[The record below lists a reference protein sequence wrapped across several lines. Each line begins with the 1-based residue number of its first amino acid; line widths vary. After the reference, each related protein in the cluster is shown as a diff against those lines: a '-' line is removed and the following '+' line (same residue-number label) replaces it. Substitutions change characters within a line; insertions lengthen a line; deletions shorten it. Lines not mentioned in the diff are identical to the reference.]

1 MALSRFNQPSANP
14 YSVGAIQ
21 IDTTPLANL
30 FLQQRQREQ
39 AKDEALDKY
48 FMDYDKSIN
57 PAGMR
62 NVEAQDLIKLTN
74 ENKDFYFKNK
84 ANIKNPALDNGKS
97 YNEWMS
103 RNKAALGLV
112 NQSKQ
117 NAKKEQLYNKAILD
131 AKKSGNPIP
140 DATIEKLS
148 RFNKSVYDKD
158 YRDIEAN
165 DLDFTPKPFDPI
177 KFKRDNYADIKL
189 SESKPEIEVDDKNN
203 QLILKTVSKL
213 DKANVPVLEQRAT
226 YAYQNS
232 PSVKFQVDKIIQ
244 DPIQL
249 VALNKVYQKY
259 KGKDINIQQPEQV
272 ASALLLSLGDTEK
285 VDYLSKNDPQAQAY
299 LSNQL
304 ISSRKTIGGGAG
316 VANTVSQG
324 NLFDAIGK
332 TENIPLGSGGVIRNG
347 MVVDKKG
354 DSYNGEIRVEKT
366 KLPASIFAA
375 LKAGG
380 INEKDLDDDYFNL
393 VVKNGVIEAI
403 KGQYI
408 GNIDREM
415 MYNAQLKYNT
425 EPQKGQQMQ
434 FGNKSVSL
442 PKPAGAKK
450 EPTLAERMKQAKKS
464 K

>member
-48 FMDYDKSIN
+48 FIDYDKSIN

-74 ENKDFYFKNK
+74 ENKDFYFRNK
-84 ANIKNPALDNGKS
+84 ANIKNPALDNGQS

-203 QLILKTVSKL
+203 QLIFKTVSKL

-244 DPIQL
+244 DPVQL

-304 ISSRKTIGGGAG
+304 ISSRIQQNATNNFYNPRQHVEEIYNNGSDD
-316 VANTVSQG
+316 N
-324 NLFDAIGK
+324 
-332 TENIPLGSGGVIRNG
+332 NIYPIKKGIEVKGREISMPDVLQDKYYDKVDGRVRRPDRVI
-347 MVVDKKG
+347 MDDDKKNIHLIFF
-354 DSYNGEIRVEKT
+354 NGTESNGQPRVDQKKSRSIPVTTDIIPDLEK
-366 KLPASIFAA
+366 S
-375 LKAGG
+375 
-380 INEKDLDDDYFNL
+380 
-393 VVKNGVIEAI
+393 
-403 KGQYI
+403 
-408 GNIDREM
+408 
-415 MYNAQLKYNT
+415 
-425 EPQKGQQMQ
+425 
-434 FGNKSVSL
+434 FGNPKKNLSFGNQAVSSPSTNA
-442 PKPAGAKK
+442 PKKPSGIVWKN
-450 EPTLAERMKQAKKS
+450 
-464 K
+464 